1 MTDYQK
7 LYHLLF
13 NAVTDARESL
23 EKLDVAAAVRLLED
37 AQTQAETTSW
47 RSRKTGRASRCALSL
62 CRKI

>member
-37 AQTQAETTSW
+37 VKQGAPAGAPCLYAGKFENVKNFS
-47 RSRKTGRASRCALSL
+47 
-62 CRKI
+62 